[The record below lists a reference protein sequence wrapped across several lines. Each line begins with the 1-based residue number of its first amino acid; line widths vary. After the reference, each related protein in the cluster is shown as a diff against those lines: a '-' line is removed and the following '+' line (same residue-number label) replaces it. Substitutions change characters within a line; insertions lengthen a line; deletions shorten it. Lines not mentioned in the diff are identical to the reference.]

1 MLTCL
6 ACSKQLGDAAEP
18 ARGNPSTKEAVKSLT
33 SQIKEMV
40 LKLSGGNRQCKPS
53 AGVPFSSSNPHRSH
67 SGGGGLS
74 EDEHLQYLTG
84 WGSST
89 ATMPGWDFAG
99 VNSDSVDARFADG
112 VKWWPPPRI
121 GFQGGEPLSREG
133 ASYDVLLEDD
143 DGEPKEWMALVE
155 PGVLITFISLPGGG
169 NDLKRIRFSREMF
182 NKWQAQRW
190 WGDNYDRIME
200 LYNVQRFSRQGLP
213 TPPRSED
220 ERDSSHHSR
229 PGSARESPGALPS
242 PFKHAPARNAAR
254 RVPTGGG
261 AAPDGECGAALAPVT
276 DPTERLLQRAAS
288 SPVEASRRTTSSR
301 DEDTTEWVEQD
312 DPGVYVTVRQ
322 LADGARELRR
332 VKFSRQHFSEV
343 RAKQWWEENWERIQA
358 QYL

>member
-33 SQIKEMV
+33 SQFYGHHARV
-40 LKLSGGNRQCKPS
+40 GLRRGQLGLGGRPLRRRGEVV
-53 AGVPFSSSNPHRSH
+53 A
-67 SGGGGLS
+67 
-74 EDEHLQYLTG
+74 
-84 WGSST
+84 
-89 ATMPGWDFAG
+89 
-99 VNSDSVDARFADG
+99 
-112 VKWWPPPRI
+112 PRI

-229 PGSARESPGALPS
+229 PVPRGRARGSAITVQARAGEERRSQGAHRRGRRP
-242 PFKHAPARNAAR
+242 RR
-254 RVPTGGG
+254 RVRRRSRSR
-261 AAPDGECGAALAPVT
+261 DGPHG
-276 DPTERLLQRAAS
+276 RLLQRAAS
-288 SPVEASRRTTSSR
+288 SPVEASRTTTSSR

-332 VKFSRQHFSEV
+332 VKFRLATHWQPQHFSEV